1 MTTIQLND
9 ATIELKPQENGP
21 FLHLANSLVPAL
33 ASGKPFAEICCSV
46 VAQGLAEKVPTDHA
60 LFQCAL
66 WLLWQVGVRSMRID
80 AAKGEVTIQQ
90 PEKSDLE
97 GRPFEEHFTTGNM
110 ATGRAMVASLMV
122 LTSRTVR
129 VNGEEVRVVP
139 QPLETMKRVNQE
151 VLQSR
156 QFGEE
161 LHVTALRRLL
171 SELFSGKPKDHPE
184 VLAAL
189 QVVADLN
196 VRSFTYSSDG
206 KQVSMEGFN
215 ELNAL
220 VMAYLHNMSPE
231 QSKSLVD
238 RVKGLNERCRNGDG
252 AGFVPSNAPVQRRR
266 RSDGADDVSTKA

>member
-1 MTTIQLND
+1 
-9 ATIELKPQENGP
+9 
-21 FLHLANSLVPAL
+21 
-33 ASGKPFAEICCSV
+33 
-46 VAQGLAEKVPTDHA
+46 
-60 LFQCAL
+60 
-66 WLLWQVGVRSMRID
+66 VGVRNMRINPQ
-80 AAKGEVTIQQ
+80 AGEVNIQQ

-97 GRPFEEHFTTGNM
+97 GRPFEEHFTPGNM

-122 LTSRTVR
+122 LTNRYVR
-129 VNGEEVRVVP
+129 VNGEEWRVLP

-171 SELFSGKPKDHPE
+171 TELMAGKPKDSPD

-196 VRSFTYSSDG
+196 VRSFTHSSDG
-206 KQVSMEGFN
+206 RQVSMEGFN

-231 QSKSLVD
+231 QSKALVD
-238 RVKGLNERCRNGDG
+238 RVKALNERCRTGDG

-266 RSDGADDVSTKA
+266 RSDDAGDAPVKA